1 MLFLA
6 LATSVAWVRSHSFT
20 EDWSTKTANG
30 TLMAESA
37 AGTMAIAWVA
47 TPDMYGDVL
56 PTYSR
61 GDARSYPNIDFTVAV
76 VHKQFAGVHLI
87 QGYGHR
93 KSLTSVIV
101 PDFYFVA
108 AFLLPPI
115 LALLRS
121 ACDAGA
127 VSGMRK
133 RQRHAGRIATDEHGF
148 TQMNS
153 I

>member
-1 MLFLA
+1 
-6 LATSVAWVRSHSFT
+6 
-20 EDWSTKTANG
+20 
-30 TLMAESA
+30 MAESA

-115 LALLRS
+115 LALLS
-121 ACDAGA
+121 
-127 VSGMRK
+127 RK
-133 RQRHAGRIATDEHGF
+133 RPTAGKCPGCGYDLRATPERCPECGSANA
-148 TQMNS
+148 TQEESPRMNTDLHR
-153 I
+153 